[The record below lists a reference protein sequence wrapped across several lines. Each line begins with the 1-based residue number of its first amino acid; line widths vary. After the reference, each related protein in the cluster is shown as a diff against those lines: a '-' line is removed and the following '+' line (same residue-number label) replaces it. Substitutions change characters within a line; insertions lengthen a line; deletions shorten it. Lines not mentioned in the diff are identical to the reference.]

1 MAWTTLPTYSD
12 GTVLDAAKLN
22 AIKANINE
30 TAPAKAIV
38 GSWPLHFTSS
48 ATNTVAAREIKDE
61 TISPQEST
69 TSTSYTDLST
79 EGPEVTLTTGAFAL
93 CFPASRVFNTSGGVA
108 YASFLI
114 TGATSGDTVSDGRG
128 VANQGS
134 DDLRAASVQLM
145 ATTPGSNIFTMKYR
159 VSSATGTYQSR
170 RLCVMG
176 L

>member
-1 MAWTTLPTYSD
+1 MAWTTLPTYTN
-12 GTVLDAAKLN
+12 GTLTAAQLM
-22 AIKANINE
+22 AIRDNINE

-48 ATNTVAAREIKDE
+48 ATNTVAAREIKDQ
-61 TISPQEST
+61 TVSDQEST

-79 EGPEVTLTTGAFAL
+79 NGPAVTLTTGAFAL
-93 CFPASRVFNTSGGVA
+93 CFPASRVLNTSGGVA

-114 TGATSGDTVSDGRG
+114 TGATVGDSVTDGRG
-128 VANQGS
+128 VANQGT

-159 VSSATGTYQSR
+159 VSSATGTFQSR
-170 RLCVMG
+170 RFCVMG

>member
-1 MAWTTLPTYSD
+1 MAWTSLPTYTN
-12 GTVLDAAKLN
+12 GVLTAAMMN
-22 AIKANINE
+22 AIKDNINE

-48 ATNTVAAREIKDE
+48 ATNTVAAREIRDH
-61 TISPQEST
+61 TVSDQDST
-69 TSTSYTDLST
+69 ANTAYVDLPSI
-79 EGPEVTLTTGAFAL
+79 GPIVTVTTGAFAL
-93 CFPASRVFNTSGGVA
+93 VFPASRVFNTAGGVS
-108 YASFLI
+108 YASFLVE
-114 TGATSGDTVSDGRG
+114 GATVGDVVADGRG
-128 VANQGS
+128 VANQGT

-145 ATTPGSNIFTMKYR
+145 ATTPGSNVFQMKYR